1 MIFQHGKGGFGN
13 HEKLC
18 INTPLKVSSASIMPK
33 CLRGGNSALSDHEVK
48 LAADYMIALVKHFN
62 EEGKDGRKGD

>member
-1 MIFQHGKGGFGN
+1 MILQHGKVGFGN

-18 INTPLKVSSASIMPK
+18 INTPLKVSSA
-33 CLRGGNSALSDHEVK
+33 LRDHEVK
-48 LAADYMIALVKHFN
+48 SAADYMIALVKHFN